1 MKHLS
6 SLEQERQA
14 LLEQIHASRAAYR
27 RMLGQYDEPGHP
39 QEGGHAVS
47 HVHHARHLRGM
58 PSGFPRSTT
67 MRWIVSHPYAIAGA
81 AAGLAALIAIGPR
94 RVLTVVR
101 SAPAAVQR
109 KFQAQTEPAAALS
122 PLAPPSPNT
131 PPPQNEVPA
140 VQRASI
146 GAAALASLAGA
157 VSMMM
162 RDPARMQMAAR
173 AANAATQWLRKRR
186 QRPAQ
191 AGGRRAG
198 G

>member
-1 MKHLS
+1 MKHAS

-47 HVHHARHLRGM
+47 HVHHAHLRGM

-94 RVLTVVR
+94 RVLTAVR

-109 KFQAQTEPAAALS
+109 KFHAQTESAAAL
-122 PLAPPSPNT
+122 PPHALLSPNT

-191 AGGRRAG
+191 SGGRRAG
-198 G
+198 S

>member
-1 MKHLS
+1 MKHAS

-39 QEGGHAVS
+39 DEGGHAVS
-47 HVHHARHLRGM
+47 HIHHAQHLRGM
-58 PSGFPRSTT
+58 PGEFPRSST

-109 KFQAQTEPAAALS
+109 RFQAQSESAAAVS
-122 PLAPPSPNT
+122 PDTPV
-131 PPPQNEVPA
+131 PPPERDVHA

-146 GAAALASLAGA
+146 GAAALASLAGT
-157 VSMMM
+157 VSMIM

-198 G
+198 R